1 MMERNMKTMI
11 ANGNQIPFKDGDTI
25 LSALRNAGIK
35 IPTLCHIEGLP
46 PTGACRICVVEDAKT
61 GNLIPSCSFPAV
73 ENISIYTHSQ
83 KVIKARKTIVELLLA
98 NHPDDCLYCDR
109 NLNCELQS
117 LAEEHGVRQR
127 RITAERI
134 QRFVDNSSPSIMR
147 DPEKC
152 ILCGKCV
159 RTCEEIQGVS
169 AIDFSG
175 RGSQS
180 QISTAFNAS
189 LNLST
194 CVNCGQCV
202 NVCPTGALVERSS
215 IREVVEALQDPDK
228 IVVVQHAPAV
238 SVSVAEDLGLEPGI
252 DIVGAMTAALKQ
264 IGVKYVFDTS
274 FSADLTIMEE
284 ATELVH
290 RITNNGVLPM
300 ITSCSPAWIKFAETF
315 YPQLLPNISSC
326 KSPQQMLGAIIKNYW
341 APMVAKIPSEKVFSV
356 SAMPCTAKK
365 FELEREEMVSKGT
378 SDIDV
383 VLTTRELA
391 KLIKMYSI
399 DINKMEPVECDM
411 PFGERSSAGKLFGA
425 SGGVMEAAIRSAY
438 FMLTGNELENLVISE
453 LRDKENFRAIT
464 VNING
469 LEVKAGVVSGLGN
482 ARLILD
488 KMVKNECDL
497 HFLEIMSC
505 PGGCINGGGQPKAL
519 DKDAVRKRLMAL
531 YTIDELAELRVS
543 HKNKALMELYDK
555 FLGEPGSHKAHEL
568 LHTTYQK
575 RTGLI

>member
-1 MMERNMKTMI
+1 MKTMI